1 MQARHHRSPG
11 PVHFDIWAIVMI
23 LRQRLWLVALTAIV
37 LAGATAAY
45 SLSVQPIYRASA
57 RLLIEPSVRQP
68 FDNPNVPTRGGDDG
82 PFIDSQVA
90 VMASDTVLRPVVR
103 QFDLKNDAEFG
114 ADTEQGL
121 LSSVLALFRGQGDAG
136 TPAGEARRE
145 NDAVRAFGKVV
156 SAKREGLT
164 YVVGVSVDSVNP
176 DKAAKLAQAV
186 AESYLAD
193 RKRHQATS
201 SKDVNKQIEQRLVG
215 LRARLRDAESAV
227 ERFKAENRLQS
238 TGDAGLLS
246 NQELGGLNTQLTE
259 ARAALAEKQARYDE
273 ITAFLKKGIS
283 PNSINEISVLPSV
296 SNLRDQFTLA
306 SRTVA
311 NLEAELLPQHPRLIR
326 AKSEVKRL
334 EGLLRVEAQDA
345 ASAAKVELGV
355 ARERVAN
362 LERAVDTSRSQ
373 TDVGNTASIRLREL
387 ETEAETT
394 RALYENALARTKEI
408 SELDQVVV
416 PGARIIAPGLPWD
429 AAVWPKKKLLV
440 VLAGFLGLLLGT
452 AIAVGG
458 EAIRQVSAQFRQAIG
473 ETETFADEDVPVP
486 ARETEREPAVAVG
499 EPDLS
504 GNTVRLD
511 QAPRKPA
518 RPHRAGGYSLLDIPP
533 AAE

>member
-1 MQARHHRSPG
+1 MHARHQTSPG
-11 PVHFDIWAIVMI
+11 PVQFDIWAIVRI
-23 LRQRLWLVALTAIV
+23 LRRRLWVVALTAFV

-45 SLSVQPIYRASA
+45 TLSVQPVYRASA

-68 FDNPNVPTRGGDDG
+68 FDNPNVPTRGGDDSL
-82 PFIDSQVA
+82 FVDSQVA
-90 VMASDTVLRPVVR
+90 VIASDTVLRPVAR

-114 ADTEQGL
+114 ADAEPGL
-121 LSSVLALFRGQGDAG
+121 LSSVLALLRGPGDAG

-145 NDAVRAFGKVV
+145 NEAVRAFGKAVA
-156 SAKREGLT
+156 AKREGLT
-164 YVVGVSVDSVNP
+164 YVVSVTVDSVNP

-186 AESYLAD
+186 ADSYLAD

-201 SKDVNKQIEQRLVG
+201 SMDVNKQIEQRLVG
-215 LRARLRDAESAV
+215 LRTRLRDAESAV

-283 PNSINEISVLPSV
+283 PNSINEISVLPNV

-306 SRTVA
+306 SRAVA

-326 AKSEVKRL
+326 AKSEVRRL
-334 EGLLRVEAQDA
+334 EGLLRAEAQDA

-373 TDVGNTASIRLREL
+373 TNVGNTASIRLREL

-416 PGARIIAPGLPWD
+416 PGARIIAPGLAWD
-429 AAVWPKKKLLV
+429 SAVWPKKKLLV
-440 VLAGFLGLLLGT
+440 ALAGFLGLLLGT
-452 AIAVGG
+452 AIAIGG
-458 EAIRQVSAQFRQAIG
+458 EAIRQLSAQFRQAAG
-473 ETETFADEDVPVP
+473 EADTFADEDVPGPV
-486 ARETEREPAVAVG
+486 RETEMEPVVAVG
-499 EPDLS
+499 EPDVFD
-504 GNTVRLD
+504 NTVDLD
-511 QAPRKPA
+511 QAPRKPF
-518 RPHRAGGYSLLDIPP
+518 RPHRAGGYSLLNVPP

>member
-1 MQARHHRSPG
+1 
-11 PVHFDIWAIVMI
+11 
-23 LRQRLWLVALTAIV
+23 VALTAIV

-45 SLSVQPIYRASA
+45 SLSVQPIYRARA

-68 FDNPNVPTRGGDDG
+68 FDNPNLPTRGGDDG
-82 PFIDSQVA
+82 PFVDSQVS
-90 VMASDTVLRPVVR
+90 VVASDTVLRPVVR

-114 ADTEQGL
+114 AGAKQGL
-121 LSSVLALFRGQGDAG
+121 LSSVLALLSGPGDAG
-136 TPAGEARRE
+136 TPEGEARRE
-145 NDAVRAFGKVV
+145 NEAVRAFGKAVA
-156 SAKREGLT
+156 AKREGLT
-164 YVVGVSVDSVNP
+164 YVVSVSVDSVNP

-201 SKDVNKQIEQRLVG
+201 SSDVNRQIEQRLVG
-215 LRARLRDAESAV
+215 LRARLRDAEAAV

-246 NQELGGLNTQLTE
+246 SQELGGLNSQLTE

-273 ITAFLKKGIS
+273 IAAFLKKGIS
-283 PNSINEISVLPSV
+283 PNSINEISVLPNV

-334 EGLLRVEAQDA
+334 EGLLRTEAKDA

-362 LERAVDTSRSQ
+362 LESAVDTSRSQ
-373 TDVGNTASIRLREL
+373 TDAGNTASIRLREL

-416 PGARIIAPGLPWD
+416 PGARIIAPGLAWD
-429 AAVWPKKKLLV
+429 SAIWPKKKLLV
-440 VLAGFLGLLLGT
+440 ALAGFLGLLLGT
-452 AIAVGG
+452 GFAVGG
-458 EAIRQVSAQFRQAIG
+458 EAIRQVSAQFRQATG
-473 ETETFADEDVPVP
+473 EARTYADEEMPVP
-486 ARETEREPAVAVG
+486 ARENEPEPVVADG
-499 EPDLS
+499 EPEMP
-504 GNTVRLD
+504 GNMVDFDR
-511 QAPRKPA
+511 ASRKPA
-518 RPHRAGGYSLLDIPP
+518 RAHRAGGYSLLDIPP